1 MGVLAPKFTM
11 SDRPNKSEPVYG
23 VTCMHGQE
31 ECAGNVQELCAAK
44 YHPTSEWWPFVQC
57 QNFQGR
63 DNIGTPKTALR
74 CAKAAGIDW
83 EHGKAGQCAGE
94 DGRGSEGI
102 QLLQQSV
109 KDSIAVGIRYV
120 LSMREKPRLK
130 PVIEKAVQLSLM
142 ANKCAYGMALG
153 TTVRYVVKDIFHNGQ
168 GLTMCAQGGH
178 TPADFIGQINEEY
191 DKLNS
196 VD

>member
-1 MGVLAPKFTM
+1 MY
-11 SDRPNKSEPVYG
+11 DRPNKSEPVYG

-63 DNIGTPKTALR
+63 ENIGTPETALK

-83 EHGKAGQCAGE
+83 ENGKAGQCAGE
-94 DGRGSEGI
+94 DGRGLEGI

-109 KDSIAVGIRYV
+109 KDSITAGIRYV
-120 LSMREKPRLK
+120 IREHEKCRAKPET
-130 PVIEKAVQLSLM
+130 EKVARLSLM
-142 ANKCAYGMALG
+142 ADK
-153 TTVRYVVKDIFHNGQ
+153 YV
-168 GLTMCAQGGH
+168 
-178 TPADFIGQINEEY
+178 
-191 DKLNS
+191 
-196 VD
+196 